1 MNSECDRDP
10 LPIATSCREQSSL
23 LQKTRNEGI
32 AMGILT
38 PSLSTHLILVVARWY
53 GNLVSGLNGLLPKLA
68 INNVDI
74 GGLS

>member
-38 PSLSTHLILVVARWY
+38 PSLSTQLIPRGRQIVRQPGFRVKRVIAKT
-53 GNLVSGLNGLLPKLA
+53 GNK
-68 INNVDI
+68 
-74 GGLS
+74 